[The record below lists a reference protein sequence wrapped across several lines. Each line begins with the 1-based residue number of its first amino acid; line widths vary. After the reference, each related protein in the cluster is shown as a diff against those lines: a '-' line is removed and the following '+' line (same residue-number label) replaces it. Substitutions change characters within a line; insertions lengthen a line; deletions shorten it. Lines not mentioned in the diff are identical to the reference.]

1 MCMSAARLLVFVSQC
16 ISKSPH
22 LEFYLQWS
30 LFLLQHHG
38 RVRTLAPLVLV
49 LCLVCLTSC
58 EAPPHPA
65 LCGLLRLCC
74 LVMGDEQAI
83 RARGAPMLAALRALQ
98 RSILVHKD
106 TLTKLYV
113 VQVVACAV
121 GVRNAQICG
130 VRVRM

>member
-1 MCMSAARLLVFVSQC
+1 
-16 ISKSPH
+16 
-22 LEFYLQWS
+22 
-30 LFLLQHHG
+30 
-38 RVRTLAPLVLV
+38 
-49 LCLVCLTSC
+49 
-58 EAPPHPA
+58 
-65 LCGLLRLCC
+65 
-74 LVMGDEQAI
+74 MGDEQAI